1 MEAGVAAGGAV
12 CERIRADGDGGGMQ
26 CVGVGG
32 RGGAEGV
39 GGDGGG
45 ADRAADREH
54 AVVCAGRRRAITA
67 ARERRGT
74 VYSGSGGSARIFE
87 SGGTDAGAVCG
98 GPVQRESRGADVPYG
113 RPCEVAAERRIVVF
127 GTAGR
132 AGKEPGVPDRVG
144 RDRGGVAGAG
154 RSGAGGGDSA

>member
-12 CERIRADGDGGGMQ
+12 CKRIRADRDGGGVQ

-39 GGDGGG
+39 GGGGGG

-67 ARERRGT
+67 ARERWGT
-74 VYSGSGGSARIFE
+74 VHSRSGSSARIFE
-87 SGGTDAGAVCG
+87 SGGADTRAVCG
-98 GPVQRESRGADVPYG
+98 KPLQRGIRG
-113 RPCEVAAERRIVVF
+113 
-127 GTAGR
+127 
-132 AGKEPGVPDRVG
+132 
-144 RDRGGVAGAG
+144 
-154 RSGAGGGDSA
+154 

>member
-12 CERIRADGDGGGMQ
+12 CERIRADGDGGGVQ

-54 AVVCAGRRRAITA
+54 AVVCAWGRRAITA
-67 ARERRGT
+67 ARECGRA
-74 VYSGSGGSARIFE
+74 VYSGSGSGARIFE

-98 GPVQRESRGADVPYG
+98 GPVQRESRGADVSNW
-113 RPCEVAAERRIVVF
+113 RPGEVAAERRIVVF
-127 GTAGR
+127 GTARR
-132 AGKEPGVPDRVG
+132 AGEDPWVSDRVG
-144 RDRGGVAGAG
+144 RDRGGVAGSG
-154 RSGAGGGDSA
+154 RSGAGGGGSA